1 MLRRVC
7 RQKKRKERKKK
18 NKTGARCGKFTQTDE
33 GEDSQ
38 PQHNRAT
45 GARGRDHPGAQG
57 GTTRGANGR
66 VDRGAG
72 HRSTPTMSYPRN
84 DGRRRKLWTGKVN
97 DSDEATRS
105 YLNAEQGKLRVFRC
119 PECGVRVAQEAD
131 VCLRPSL
138 ERGQLAATFTRTFNL
153 VRVDG
158 SVCCCR
164 CGVHLFPFDEKD
176 PAMLTLPLYWEGNRV
191 FQKTALRCTVVLDF
205 NNTHI
210 FMDEY
215 SKAKPAH
222 EQVLAKHKHLAETL
236 PSFLKDWDVNIIH
249 LARYAFSGYLNDNWR
264 DFTDVDFF
272 QALYRNAG
280 AAFQLIPY
288 PKTVDTLRALPTQDF
303 ALYLHCQRDSKN
315 YLSWT
320 DYNARYLEPCLM
332 TLWLLTGGNVL
343 FGDWG
348 RPKQSAERE
357 ISEKDLEQLASDCEE
372 EEPGS
377 TNNEPAFA
385 ELIRSGH
392 YLGYWSAKD
401 EALPDIVM
409 KKIVK
414 AIDYRQVYP
423 RWLFLRDFPPSQF
436 DNLDRRGGDH
446 HGTRPAFS
454 ASAKDLVEPKFPRAG
469 ENEMM
474 STPNCIIL

>member
-1 MLRRVC
+1 
-7 RQKKRKERKKK
+7 
-18 NKTGARCGKFTQTDE
+18 
-33 GEDSQ
+33 
-38 PQHNRAT
+38 
-45 GARGRDHPGAQG
+45 
-57 GTTRGANGR
+57 
-66 VDRGAG
+66 
-72 HRSTPTMSYPRN
+72 
-84 DGRRRKLWTGKVN
+84 
-97 DSDEATRS
+97 
-105 YLNAEQGKLRVFRC
+105 
-119 PECGVRVAQEAD
+119 
-131 VCLRPSL
+131 
-138 ERGQLAATFTRTFNL
+138 
-153 VRVDG
+153 
-158 SVCCCR
+158 
-164 CGVHLFPFDEKD
+164 
-176 PAMLTLPLYWEGNRV
+176 
-191 FQKTALRCTVVLDF
+191 
-205 NNTHI
+205 
-210 FMDEY
+210 
-215 SKAKPAH
+215 
-222 EQVLAKHKHLAETL
+222 
-236 PSFLKDWDVNIIH
+236 
-249 LARYAFSGYLNDNWR
+249 
-264 DFTDVDFF
+264 VDFF
-272 QALYRNAG
+272 QTLYRNAG
-280 AAFQLIPY
+280 ATFQLMPY
-288 PKTVDTLRALPTQDF
+288 PKTVEMLQTLHTQDF
-303 ALYLHCQRDSKN
+303 ALYLHCQDDFDK

-332 TLWLLTGGNVL
+332 TLWLLTGGNLL

-348 RPKQSAERE
+348 RPTQSAERKV
-357 ISEKDLEQLASDCEE
+357 SETDLEQLASDCEE

-454 ASAKDLVEPKFPRAG
+454 ASAKDLVEPKFPRSG